1 MLDFEILFQKHNFM
15 CILTK
20 VPAIG
25 KNYRFYRLK
34 NYRTM
39 TKMAKELQNQEN
51 NNKRILFLL
60 NLIYCYVK

>member
-25 KNYRFYRLK
+25 IKVEQLK